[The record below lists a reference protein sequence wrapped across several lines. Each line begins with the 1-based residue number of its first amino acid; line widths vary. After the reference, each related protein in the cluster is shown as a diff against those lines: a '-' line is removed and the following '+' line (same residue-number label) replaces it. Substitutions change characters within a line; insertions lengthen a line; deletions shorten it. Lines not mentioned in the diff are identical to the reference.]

1 MSVDLSSYNS
11 KKKKSKE
18 KNLNQNFWNKEIEFG
33 SKFSDK
39 KKERFYKEFALLLT
53 SGIDF
58 KQSLDILASQYKSKK
73 DKELVLSIK
82 DQVIQGKALYEAMQS
97 SNKFSSYEYFSVK
110 IGEETRKLD
119 KVLLE
124 LQKYF
129 DKKIKMKRQLV
140 SVFTY
145 PAFVLS
151 VTFGV
156 LYFMMN
162 NVVPM
167 FSSVFKQFGAEL
179 PPLTQRIVN
188 ISENFSGITFVVIG
202 VIAVIVLVHQLNKKK
217 DGYRKLMSTAVLRIP
232 FFGKL
237 IRKIYLS
244 RFCQSLG
251 LLLAAKTPLVTA
263 LELTQKMIRFYPIEH
278 SLLQVKNDIMKGGT
292 LGESLEKHGV
302 YDHKLVSMIKVA
314 EQINQL
320 DEMFEKLTTQYN
332 EEVEHQTKMIGV
344 VLEPL
349 IIMIIGLIVGVIMIA
364 MYSPMFD
371 LSKIIG

>member
-188 ISENFSGITFVVIG
+188 ISENFSSITFGVIG

-217 DGYRKLMSTAVLRIP
+217 DGYRNLMTTAVLRIP

-292 LGESLEKHGV
+292 LGESLAKHGV